1 MKILTVDVGST
12 YTKLTAIDS
21 DRRSVLGTAQA
32 FTTIETDVM
41 QGFETALAL
50 LKQNL
55 ENDNISDSITINC
68 SCAVPLQEVSK
79 WLHWD

>member
-50 LKQNL
+50 LKQTSL
-55 ENDNISDSITINC
+55 ISITINC